1 MHLIHVPTP
10 GDHYSPATGSAPM
23 TIIYNLTRVHQ
34 ERGHDTTLVVGRGTR
49 HDYPVGHVATVPFP
63 PLPSRAEK
71 AMDVGSGRLGLRR
84 RFVQGTYRPALDAI
98 PGDFDGTVVLHNAPG
113 ALRLFRERLP
123 RARVV
128 LYAHNEL
135 FRTYGPR
142 EAWRT
147 LSEADTVIC
156 NSRFLADRLQSRL
169 PRRLRSVS
177 VVVNGVDV
185 DLFQPRQP
193 AATSGPP
200 VILMVARVV
209 PEKGAH
215 LLLEAAVKIA
225 DPGRPFRIRIV
236 GSSGFSAIEPLTAY
250 EQHLRR
256 LAAPI
261 ADRVEFQPFV
271 DRAAVLEEYARAT
284 IGCVPS
290 EWDEPC
296 SLTLPEAMAA
306 GLPVVASR
314 RGGLPEVGADS
325 VLWFTPPDT
334 DALAEHLAVL
344 LDEAEQ
350 RDLWGRRARERAL
363 QLSWERQYDVFRAAL
378 EGDGA

>member
-23 TIIYNLTRVHQ
+23 TIIYNLARVHDS
-34 ERGHDTTLVVGRGTR
+34 RGSETTIVVGTGTR
-49 HDYPVGHVATVPFP
+49 HDYPVGRVVTVPFP
-63 PLPSRAEK
+63 PLPSRPEK
-71 AMDVGSGRLGLRR
+71 ALDVASGRLRLRR
-84 RFVQGTYRPALDAI
+84 RFVQRTYRPALEAI

-113 ALRLFRERLP
+113 ALQMFRERLP
-123 RARVV
+123 KAQVG

-135 FRTYGPR
+135 FRTYGAR

-147 LSEADTVIC
+147 LSRADTVIC
-156 NSRFLADRLQSRL
+156 NSRFLADRLQARL
-169 PRRLRSVS
+169 PRRLPSVG
-177 VVVNGVDV
+177 VVLNGVDV
-185 DLFQPRQP
+185 ALFQPRQP
-193 AATSGPP
+193 APSASP

-215 LLLEAAVKIA
+215 LLLEAAAKIA
-225 DPGRPFRIRIV
+225 SPHRPFRVRIV
-236 GSSGFSAIEPLTAY
+236 GSSGFSATEPLTAY

-271 DRAAVLEEYARAT
+271 DRAAVLDEYAGAA

-314 RGGLPEVGADS
+314 RGGLPEVGADAA
-325 VLWFTPPDT
+325 LWFTPPDT
-334 DALAEHLAVL
+334 DSLAERLAFL
-344 LDEAEQ
+344 LDEPGQ
-350 RDLWGRRARERAL
+350 RTVWGARARERAL
-363 QLSWERQYDVFRAAL
+363 QLSWDRQYDVFRAAL
-378 EGDGA
+378 GDEDS